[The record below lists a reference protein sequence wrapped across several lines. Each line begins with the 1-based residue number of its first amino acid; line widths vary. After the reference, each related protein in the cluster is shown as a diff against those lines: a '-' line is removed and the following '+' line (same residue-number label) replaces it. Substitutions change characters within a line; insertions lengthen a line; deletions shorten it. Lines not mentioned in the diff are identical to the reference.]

1 MSYAF
6 LAAAI
11 ICEVIGTML
20 LPLTNNFTRILPV
33 AGVLMAYCASFY
45 LLTFPM
51 REIPI
56 AIVYAC
62 WADLGVMLVTL
73 ASFFLFGQALQ
84 WQALVGLVL
93 IALGVILVNI
103 YSKVN

>member
-11 ICEVIGTML
+11 ICEVIGTMIL
-20 LPLTNNFTRILPV
+20 HLTNNFTLILPV

-62 WADLGVMLVTL
+62 RAALGVMLVTL

-93 IALGVILVNI
+93 IALGVYL
-103 YSKVN
+103 

>member
-11 ICEVIGTML
+11 ICEVFGTLL
-20 LPLTNNFTRILPV
+20 LPATNNFTRIFPII
-33 AGVLMAYCASFY
+33 GVLLAYSASFY

-51 REIPI
+51 RDIPI

-62 WADLGVMLVTL
+62 WAAFGVMLVAL

-84 WQALVGLVL
+84 WQARVGLVL
-93 IALGVILVNI
+93 IVIGVMLVNI
-103 YSKVN
+103 YSKVT

>member
-1 MSYAF
+1 
-6 LAAAI
+6 
-11 ICEVIGTML
+11 ML

-33 AGVLMAYCASFY
+33 VGVLVAYSASFY

-51 REIPI
+51 KDIPI

-62 WADLGVMLVTL
+62 WAALGVMLVTL

-93 IALGVILVNI
+93 IALGVLLVNI

>member
-20 LPLTNNFTRILPV
+20 LPLTNSFTRILPV
-33 AGVLMAYCASFY
+33 AGVLMTYCASFY

-62 WADLGVMLVTL
+62 WAALGVMLVTL